1 MTEELARALFFIIWG
16 TGLVLWA
23 LALRRSLAYL
33 RPAAVQE
40 SLLAADPIVE
50 LEPSGPGLRRGTVEV
65 PGEAEPL
72 GEEVA
77 GRLAA
82 DLGGTFV
89 VRQERDTLVC
99 TNSLSPAFS
108 QLGWANVSRAVLRV
122 TSVGAG
128 RSQVAYELG
137 ARPLQRRLG
146 KIGLVVVFAAG
157 LPTLL
162 TVGAL
167 IWYLV
172 LPSQVPAVRWQV
184 FQTFQIVHA
193 LWPPFLVLSRLGAHL
208 NVAERSL
215 AAVIQA
221 AGEAVG
227 G

>member
-1 MTEELARALFFIIWG
+1 MAQ
-16 TGLVLWA
+16 
-23 LALRRSLAYL
+23 
-33 RPAAVQE
+33 PA
-40 SLLAADPIVE
+40 SSDPGI
-50 LEPSGPGLRRGTVEV
+50 RRGTVEV
-65 PGEAEPL
+65 RGESGPL

-89 VRQERDTLVC
+89 VRQERHALVC

-108 QLGWANVSRAVLRV
+108 QLGWANVSEAVLRL
-122 TSVGAG
+122 TSAG
-128 RSQVAYELG
+128 GRLSQVAYELD

-162 TVGAL
+162 AVGAL

-172 LPSQVPAVRWQV
+172 LPSRVPAVRWQV
-184 FQTFQIVHA
+184 FQTLQIVHA
-193 LWPPFLVLSRLGAHL
+193 LWPPLLVLSRLGAHL
-208 NVAERSL
+208 NIAEQSL
-215 AAVIQA
+215 IAVIQA